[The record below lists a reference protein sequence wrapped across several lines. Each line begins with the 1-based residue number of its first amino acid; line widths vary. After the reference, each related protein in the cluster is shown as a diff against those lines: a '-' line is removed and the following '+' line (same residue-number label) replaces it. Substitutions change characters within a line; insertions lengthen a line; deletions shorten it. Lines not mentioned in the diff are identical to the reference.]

1 MGATLPLATSLSTLT
16 ATLLSAYLIHCH
28 LKYMTMPA
36 QQRRIIALLL
46 LVPIYSISSLAS
58 ISYPT
63 GALYFDTLRDC
74 YESYVIYSFL
84 ALLLCYIGESS
95 KDDMNEEIV
104 LWRLRDKRIYPCMW
118 PLNLCYSP
126 EIIDT

>member
-16 ATLLSAYLIHCH
+16 ATVLSAYLIRCH

-104 LWRLRDKRIYPCMW
+104 LWSLREKRIYPCMW
-118 PLNLCYSP
+118 PLNVCYSA
-126 EIIDT
+126 EVIDR